1 MIGEVPYK
9 FSVYCPGGRR
19 GFGGASEKCYICSV
33 LNLTD

>member
-1 MIGEVPYK
+1 MIGEMPYK
-9 FSVYCPGGRR
+9 FSVYCPGGHL